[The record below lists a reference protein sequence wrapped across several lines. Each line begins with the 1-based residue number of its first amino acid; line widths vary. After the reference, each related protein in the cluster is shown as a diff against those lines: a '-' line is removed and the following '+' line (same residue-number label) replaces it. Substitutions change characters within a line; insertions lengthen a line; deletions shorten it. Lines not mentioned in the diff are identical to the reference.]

1 MRRLIAV
8 VLVGAV
14 ALGAFPAFAA
24 DEEAKFSGRLLEIRP
39 DGSLIIEE
47 QGPWKGPNTGI
58 LRRTVALGPDTT
70 IRTVRPRETWSADD
84 PEPGY
89 AITVSDFRELK
100 PGDFVTVS
108 TGGASKAVAID
119 VVRPGAAGVG
129 QASPAAE
136 PATK

>member
-8 VLVGAV
+8 ALVGAV
-14 ALGAFPAFAA
+14 VLGALPALGA
-24 DEEAKFSGRLLEIRP
+24 EGEAKFSGRLLEIRP
-39 DGSLIIEE
+39 DGSLLIQE

-58 LRRTVALGPDTT
+58 LRRTVGLGPDTT
-70 IRTVRPRETWSADD
+70 IRTVRPKETWSAND

-89 AITVSDFRELK
+89 TITASDFRELK
-100 PGDFVTVS
+100 PGDFVTVI

-119 VVRPGAAGVG
+119 VVRPGAADAG
-129 QASPAAE
+129 QASPAAA